1 MSFGSQKI
9 SFGTLR
15 RQREVDGVR
24 TLAAFEIVEIRKP
37 VHWTNIIIISV
48 PLSILVVQAL
58 IAGVR
63 REQLESFI
71 IVIAMIIFIVH
82 LTDTQTGYHHR
93 LGS

>member
-1 MSFGSQKI
+1 MPFCSEKI

-24 TLAAFEIVEIRKP
+24 ALTAFKIVEIRKP

-48 PLSILVVQAL
+48 PLGILVFQTLVT
-58 IAGVR
+58 GVR
-63 REQLESFI
+63 REQLESLI

-82 LTDTQTGYHHR
+82 LTDAQTGYHHR